1 MIQMAI
7 MGFGTIGSGVYDV
20 VNTNRDVIRR
30 TGRKVCS
37 GLERVPRKAGGE
49 GSRT

>member
-20 VNTNRDVIRR
+20 VNTNRDLIR
-30 TGRKVCS
+30 KN
-37 GLERVPRKAGGE
+37 LGG
-49 GSRT
+49 